1 MTASRTCPSDGP
13 GRRRRLRARAGAVG
27 LVSVGLLSCF
37 STKPTAKPGA
47 SGQPEPGGSFTVST
61 KALGHLTLAP
71 SSCVAG
77 DRQLFLGAD
86 FPDEK
91 AGAVVRLVVDP
102 LEGPA
107 VRVYAS
113 GAPFDKST
121 VFRRSDCPVFHFSL
135 DSTDWRINHV
145 QDYHV
150 SLELRCATA
159 EGETIEGRV
168 AVDHCH

>member
-1 MTASRTCPSDGP
+1 MTAPRIDPPDGP
-13 GRRRRLRARAGAVG
+13 GLQRRLRAGAAAVG
-27 LVSVGLLSCF
+27 LVSAGLLSCV
-37 STKPTAKPGA
+37 STRPTSKPGA
-47 SGQPEPGGSFTVST
+47 SGQTGSPGSFAVST
-61 KALGHLTLAP
+61 AALGRVTLAP
-71 SSCVAG
+71 SSCSAG

-107 VRVYAS
+107 VRVFAS
-113 GAPFDKST
+113 DAPFDKST
-121 VFRRSDCPVFHFSL
+121 VFRRSDCTVFHFSL
-135 DSTDWRINHV
+135 DSTDWRIDHV
-145 QDYHV
+145 QDYEV
-150 SLELRCATA
+150 SLELQCATA

>member
-1 MTASRTCPSDGP
+1 MTAP
-13 GRRRRLRARAGAVG
+13 GTERAEGVGRRRLRAGALAIGLASAG
-27 LVSVGLLSCF
+27 SLSCL
-37 STKPTAKPGA
+37 STKPTAKPG
-47 SGQPEPGGSFTVST
+47 GPESGGSFTVST
-61 KALGHLTLAP
+61 RALGHLTIAP

-86 FPDEK
+86 FPDET

-102 LEGPA
+102 LDGPA
-107 VRVYAS
+107 VRVFSSA
-113 GAPFDKST
+113 APFDKST
-121 VFRRSDCPVFHFSL
+121 VFHRADCPVFHFSL

-145 QDYHV
+145 QDYQV